1 MHHTCGDGG
10 SKIKGGYEWIFTSAL
25 PTDFVSVDSIL
36 FGLFLFCRRSVFL
49 SDLQF
54 RFDLADEIDESTSTD

>member
-25 PTDFVSVDSIL
+25 LSDFVSVDSIL
-36 FGLFLFCRRSVFL
+36 FSFFLFCRKSFFL
-49 SDLQF
+49 FDSQF

>member
-25 PTDFVSVDSIL
+25 PSDFVSVDSIL
-36 FGLFLFCRRSVFL
+36 FGLFLFRSRYFL
-49 SDLQF
+49 LFESQF